1 MVQIIAVVAKYL
13 ILIMCLVYTF
23 SCFTMFRPKNKKRQE
38 ELLDNQVIYMFVF
51 LFLCNLVLFLRTLEL
66 KVLIFFAAQIVF
78 FEIVMI
84 LYPKI
89 YKRSSRLLINNMC
102 FLLGTG
108 FVILT
113 RLSFELA
120 MKQFAIVAIGVL
132 VTGLIPLMMHKL
144 SFWNKLGWVYAI
156 GGFALLSSVFVFGV
170 MKNGAY
176 NWVQFG
182 SLAFQ
187 PSEFVKII
195 FVFFAAAMLSKAK
208 EFKDLVKITV
218 IAALYVLVLVVEK
231 DLGGALLYF
240 MIYLMMLYVATAKP
254 SYLLGGLGGG
264 ALAAVVAYHLFSH
277 VQVRVAV
284 WKDPFSMIEGR
295 GAQVCQSLF
304 AIGTGSWFG
313 MGLTQGRPFDIPV
326 RESDFIFSVISEE
339 FGVIFGIC
347 LIFVLISC
355 FILFMDISTR
365 SRTLFNKLLCLG
377 FGICFIFQVFLS
389 IGGVTKFIPSTGVTI
404 PLVSYGGTSV
414 LSTLIILSVIQGLHM
429 LADSE
434 EEENENIQT
443 KKESGNGDTKEISLP
458 KNRTKRGKKE
468 KARQ

>member
-1 MVQIIAVVAKYL
+1 
-13 ILIMCLVYTF
+13 
-23 SCFTMFRPKNKKRQE
+23 
-38 ELLDNQVIYMFVF
+38 
-51 LFLCNLVLFLRTLEL
+51 
-66 KVLIFFAAQIVF
+66 
-78 FEIVMI
+78 
-84 LYPKI
+84 
-89 YKRSSRLLINNMC
+89 
-102 FLLGTG
+102 
-108 FVILT
+108 
-113 RLSFELA
+113 
-120 MKQFAIVAIGVL
+120 
-132 VTGLIPLMMHKL
+132 
-144 SFWNKLGWVYAI
+144 
-156 GGFALLSSVFVFGV
+156 
-170 MKNGAY
+170 
-176 NWVQFG
+176 
-182 SLAFQ
+182 
-187 PSEFVKII
+187 
-195 FVFFAAAMLSKAK
+195 MLSKAK
-208 EFKDLVKITV
+208 EFRDLVKITV
-218 IAALYVLVLVVEK
+218 IAGLYVLVLVVEK

-254 SYLLGGLGGG
+254 SYLLGGLGAG
-264 ALAAVVAYHLFSH
+264 AFAAVIAYHLFSH

-284 WKDPFSMIEGR
+284 WQDPFSMIEGR

-304 AIGTGSWFG
+304 AIGTGGWFG

-377 FGICFIFQVFLS
+377 FGVCFIFQVFLS

-429 LADSE
+429 LANSE
-434 EEENENIQT
+434 EEENELIQT
-443 KKESGNGDTKEISLP
+443 QKESGNGDTKEISLS